1 MKSIEQNLR
10 ILLKKALVELRCQ
23 ADDISISLSPNCR
36 VAEVKFKSTE
46 SKIEVLLLERP
57 KNEIRC
63 CLGFALSVGTASF
76 FHHSKN
82 GYYIFF
88 HCGTAGILV
97 EARRGRHTNAFE
109 CFDEFGVKT
118 WIFTTN
124 ERMVKL

>member
-1 MKSIEQNLR
+1 MKSIEQNLT

-76 FHHSKN
+76 SIIPRTDTTSSFTAVPLESLLRHEE
-82 GYYIFF
+82 G
-88 HCGTAGILV
+88 GTPMLLSASMSS
-97 EARRGRHTNAFE
+97 A
-109 CFDEFGVKT
+109 
-118 WIFTTN
+118 
-124 ERMVKL
+124 